1 MSVSVEQALAHAR
14 SKGLSRLDAQAL
26 LSNRLQQPRA
36 WLLAHHDEWMV
47 AGDWTAFQADVERRA
62 AGEPVAYIVG
72 QREFHGLTL
81 TVTPAVLVPRPETE
95 LLVDWGLRH
104 LASMEPTDTPPTAV
118 DLGTGSGA
126 IALAVK
132 FRHRDV
138 WMLATDRSVS
148 ALEVARTNAAAH
160 GLEIEF
166 AQGDWWSAAPGRTFD
181 LALAN
186 PPYID
191 ADDPHL
197 QHLRHEPI
205 DALSPGKD
213 GLAALSEVI
222 QHAPAHLNQG
232 AALLVE
238 HGHDQAGAVQDLFAR
253 RGFHTISTLADLA
266 GLPRC
271 TGGRWR

>member
-1 MSVSVEQALAHAR
+1 MTVSIEQALAHAQ

-26 LSNRLQQPRA
+26 LSNRLQQTRT
-36 WLLAHHDEWMV
+36 WLLAHDDEWMV
-47 AGDWTAFQADVERRA
+47 ARDWSDFQSDVARRA

-72 QREFHGLTL
+72 QREFHGLML
-81 TVTPAVLVPRPETE
+81 KVTSAVLVPRPETE
-95 LLVDWGLRH
+95 LLVDWGLQH
-104 LASMEPTDTPPTAV
+104 LTSMEPTDAPPAAV

-132 FRHRDV
+132 FHRRDV
-138 WMLATDRSVS
+138 RILATDRSVA
-148 ALEVARTNAAAH
+148 ALDVARANAGSH

-166 AQGDWWSAAPGRTFD
+166 AQGDWWSAASGRTFD

-191 ADDPHL
+191 GDDPHL
-197 QHLRHEPI
+197 QHLQHEPI

-213 GLAALSEVI
+213 GLAALSEVV
-222 QHAPAHLNQG
+222 QRAPAHLNKG

-238 HGHDQAGAVQDLFAR
+238 HGHDQADAVQDLFAR
-253 RGFHTISTLADLA
+253 RGFQAITTLADLA
-266 GLPRC
+266 GQPRC
-271 TGGRWR
+271 TGGRWW

>member
-1 MSVSVEQALAHAR
+1 MTVRVGQALAHAR
-14 SKGLSRLDAQAL
+14 SRGLSRLDAQAL

-36 WLLAHHDEWMV
+36 WLLAHDDEWI
-47 AGDWTAFQADVERRA
+47 AARDWSDFQADVERRA

-72 QREFHGLTL
+72 QREFHGLML
-81 TVTPAVLVPRPETE
+81 KVTSAVLVPRPETE
-95 LLVDWGLRH
+95 LLVDWGLQH
-104 LASMEPTDTPPTAV
+104 LAFMEPTGARPAAI

-132 FRHRDV
+132 FRRREV
-138 WMLATDRSVS
+138 RMLATDRSAA
-148 ALEVARTNAAAH
+148 ALDVARANACAH

-191 ADDPHL
+191 AGDPHL
-197 QHLRHEPI
+197 QHLQHEPI

-213 GLAALSEVI
+213 GLTALSELV
-222 QHAPAHLNQG
+222 QQAPAHLNRG

-238 HGHDQAGAVQDLFAR
+238 HGHDQADAVQGLFTR
-253 RGFHTISTLADLA
+253 HGFHAITTLTDLA

>member
-1 MSVSVEQALAHAR
+1 MTVRVGQALTHAR
-14 SKGLSRLDAQAL
+14 SRGLSRLDAQAL

-36 WLLAHHDEWMV
+36 WLLAHDDEWML
-47 AGDWTAFQADVERRA
+47 ARDWSDFQADVERRA

-72 QREFHGLTL
+72 QREFHGLML
-81 TVTPAVLVPRPETE
+81 KVTPAVLVPRPETE
-95 LLVDWGLRH
+95 LLVDWGLQH
-104 LASMEPTDTPPTAV
+104 LASMEPTDAPPAAV

-132 FRHRDV
+132 FRRRDV
-138 WMLATDRSVS
+138 RMLATDRSAA
-148 ALEVARTNAAAH
+148 ALDVARTNAGSH

-166 AQGDWWSAAPGRTFD
+166 AQGDWWSAAPGKTFD
-181 LALAN
+181 LVLAN

-191 ADDPHL
+191 AEDPHL

-213 GLAALSEVI
+213 GLTALSELV
-222 QHAPAHLNQG
+222 QHAPPHLNQG

-238 HGHDQAGAVQDLFAR
+238 HGHDQASAVQDLFAR
-253 RGFHTISTLADLA
+253 SGFHAISTRTDLA